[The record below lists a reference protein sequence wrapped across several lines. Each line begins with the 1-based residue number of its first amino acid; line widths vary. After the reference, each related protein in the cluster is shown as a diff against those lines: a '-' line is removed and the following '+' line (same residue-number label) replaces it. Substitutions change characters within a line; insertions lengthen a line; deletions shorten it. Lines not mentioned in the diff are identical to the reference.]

1 VLVIFWGNLLCQM
14 GIIVTGG
21 VVRLSK
27 SGLGCSTW
35 PNCEP
40 GGFTPRLSPEMGI
53 RPFIEFGNRTLTGVL
68 GIFAVALLAV
78 TVLWLREKGTSF
90 LVLSVLPLVGTTLQA
105 IVGMVIVKLH
115 LHPLAVAPHFLI
127 SIALVVV
134 SAVLLARVYDG
145 DGTARVVV
153 PRPLLAL
160 GFAIGAVAA
169 AVLLLGTITT
179 SSGPHSGDIDATLRL
194 GFDPRTVSWLHA
206 DSVMLFC
213 GLLVGLLLSLYLLH
227 SDRRTIRGAWLL
239 VAVTALQALIGYTQY
254 FTGLP
259 EVLVGAHMAGA
270 ALFTAAVTWLITRM
284 YRFTEPVEVTAEGDA
299 ARPSAARD
307 LEAETR

>member
-1 VLVIFWGNLLCQM
+1 
-14 GIIVTGG
+14 
-21 VVRLSK
+21 
-27 SGLGCSTW
+27 
-35 PNCEP
+35 
-40 GGFTPRLSPEMGI
+40 
-53 RPFIEFGNRTLTGVL
+53 
-68 GIFAVALLAV
+68 
-78 TVLWLREKGTSF
+78 
-90 LVLSVLPLVGTTLQA
+90 
-105 IVGMVIVKLH
+105 MVIVKLH